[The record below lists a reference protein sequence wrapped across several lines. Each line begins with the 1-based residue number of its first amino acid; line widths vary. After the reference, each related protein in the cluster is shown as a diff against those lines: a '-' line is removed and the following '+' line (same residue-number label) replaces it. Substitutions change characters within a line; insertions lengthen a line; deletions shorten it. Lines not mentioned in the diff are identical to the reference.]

1 MMQAKSGFIENG
13 KARLYYEL
21 AGQGEPLVM
30 IHAGVADSRQWENEF
45 IHFAQ
50 DFSVLRY
57 DLRGYGKSLPV
68 DEEFSHMG
76 DLVALLDRLNFH
88 SPLVLIGCSLGGRLA
103 LDFALEH
110 PSRMKAL
117 VMVGSGPSGLALDV
131 PGHPKE
137 AEAEQADKAGD
148 WDLLAEL
155 EVQIWFDGRGRT
167 PGQVNREMRRLAL
180 EMNRLALSHDAR
192 GLGKRL
198 PDTGTPAAQRL
209 DQITFPV
216 LALVGE
222 HDNAYAHAAA
232 DYLVEKVPFARKSIL
247 QDAAHLANMDHPH
260 PFQSAVRSFL
270 NEIES

>member
-1 MMQAKSGFIENG
+1 MQLKSGFIENG
-13 KARLYYEL
+13 KASLYYEV

-45 IHFAQ
+45 THFAQ
-50 DFSVLRY
+50 DFRVLRY

-68 DEEFSHMG
+68 DEEFTHMS
-76 DLVALLDRLNFH
+76 DLVALLDQLNFH
-88 SPLVLIGCSLGGRLA
+88 APLVLMGCSLGGSLA

-137 AEAEQADKAGD
+137 AEAEQAYKAGD

-155 EVQIWFDGRGRT
+155 EAEIWFDGSGRP

-180 EMNRLALSHDAR
+180 EMNRLALSHEAR
-192 GLGKRL
+192 RLGKRL
-198 PDTGTPAAQRL
+198 PDTRTPAAQRL

-216 LALVGE
+216 LVLVGE

-247 QDAAHLANMDHPH
+247 QNAAHLANMDHPH
-260 PFQSAVRSFL
+260 RFQSAVRSFL